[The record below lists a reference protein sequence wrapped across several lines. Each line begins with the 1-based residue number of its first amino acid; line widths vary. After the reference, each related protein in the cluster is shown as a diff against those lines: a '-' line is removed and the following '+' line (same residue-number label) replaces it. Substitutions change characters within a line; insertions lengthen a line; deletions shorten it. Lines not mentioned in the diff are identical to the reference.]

1 MKERNVMTKN
11 LITVVKSS
19 KHEVK
24 ISRDTGIVII
34 GERINPTGRN
44 ALQAELKAGK
54 FELVRRDALIQLL
67 DRTII

>member
-1 MKERNVMTKN
+1 MAKN
-11 LITVVKSS
+11 LATIVKSP
-19 KHEVK
+19 KHEVS

-54 FELVRRDALIQLL
+54 FDMVRKDAVAQLQAGASIL
-67 DRTII
+67 YRYS